1 MGPLLRNTLAAG
13 LLGVAG
19 CVWAQASPSACAS
32 EPGATGLAQR
42 LENLQQ
48 QMRRIEESQG
58 AEQRRLMDLHL
69 KSMQEGLRELRQR
82 GASEPCRIEVMQ
94 AVMEQL
100 LRHQLALQEVPAR

>member
-1 MGPLLRNTLAAG
+1 MGPFLRSTLAAG
-13 LLGVAG
+13 LLGVAS
-19 CVWAQASPSACAS
+19 CAWAQASPSAC
-32 EPGATGLAQR
+32 ATGLAQR